1 LDGKVANKNMLDF
14 PGLETEREDNFS
26 FSTNV
31 TIGSIIC
38 KRFPET
44 RQFCCFRTWWLNEA
58 K

>member
-1 LDGKVANKNMLDF
+1 MLDF

-31 TIGSIIC
+31 TIGSVIC